1 MHVSLDNPSER
12 QNAMYGIKLMKRK
25 TASYII
31 GLLILAIIAL
41 YGWSELLWLQQ
52 ARTDNVE
59 SFNRNMHLIGK
70 DRGYYYFGKAFQ
82 NPDGTVYT
90 ASLLTD
96 RYQLR
101 EYAIIQKLNK
111 DLNLLW
117 ERKSRLDRFNIKDL
131 LPAVLQ
137 RSDPKLHYEVVDI
150 TLRDKTIYVL
160 AWDKSDFKPVPLILH
175 FDQNVQLLR
184 RVKVNLT
191 LETNA
196 YPSTRFHN
204 GFAYICYLSQEDKML
219 CLAQIDPVSGEIVNT
234 AMKFWNKLNPEYNS
248 FAFNP
253 ADSTAAIAL
262 YDYKSNLSSYLTVRG
277 DSFTEHFR
285 TAPGTLIRTLE
296 YLDGRMYGVVQEDS
310 LLQIIDLTNPN
321 LPLVNMSDKPVYKN
335 YQVCGLTKL
344 QESFYLTLNVPVDFG
359 KKTQQGDVFVIRYSA
374 VDKPA
379 PYRIGGMWFDL
390 AEQIFATADSQVAVM
405 GTSFSHR
412 PSVGL
417 RNFASKFRMQP

>member
-1 MHVSLDNPSER
+1 
-12 QNAMYGIKLMKRK
+12 MKGK
-25 TASYII
+25 IAGFII
-31 GLLILAIIAL
+31 GIIILVILGL
-41 YGWSELLWLQQ
+41 YAWSELLRLQQ
-52 ARTDNVE
+52 TRTDNVE
-59 SFNRNMHLIGK
+59 SFNRNMQLIGK

-82 NPDGTVYT
+82 NPDGTLYT

-96 RYQLR
+96 RSHLR
-101 EYAIIQKLNK
+101 EYAMIQKLDANL
-111 DLNLLW
+111 DLIW

-175 FDQNVQLLR
+175 FDQDGQLLR
-184 RVKVNLT
+184 RVKVDLF
-191 LETNA
+191 LATNA
-196 YPSTRFHN
+196 YPSTRFYQ
-204 GFAYICYLSQEDKML
+204 GFAYICYLDQADKML
-219 CLAQIDPVSGEIVNT
+219 CLAQIDPASGKVVNT

-248 FAFNP
+248 LVFNA

-262 YDYKSNLSSYLTVRG
+262 YDHKSNLSSFFTVRG
-277 DSFTEHFR
+277 KSITEHFR

-296 YLDGRMYGVVQEDS
+296 YLDGRMYGVVQEYS

-321 LPLVNMSDKPVYKN
+321 LPLVNMSDKLGYKN

-344 QESFYLTLNVPVDFG
+344 QESFYLALNVPVDFG
-359 KKTQQGDVFVIRYSA
+359 MKTQQGDIFVVKYSA

-379 PYRIGGMWFDL
+379 PYRIGGMRFDL
-390 AEQIFATADSQVAVM
+390 AEQIFATVDSQVAVM